1 MALFGRTA
9 KDWRDANP
17 NEKGNI
23 RDQANASQLVCL
35 ANLENLN
42 ALFINEGMS
51 QPLRLQK
58 LNRIAIEQMEILT
71 GEYSRRLL
79 GEGETK

>member
-1 MALFGRTA
+1 M
-9 KDWRDANP
+9 P
-17 NEKGNI
+17 
-23 RDQANASQLVCL
+23 
-35 ANLENLN
+35 
-42 ALFINEGMS
+42 

-79 GEGETK
+79 GEGEPK